1 MQWCKASWEGFI
13 LRGDLEGLLGLRG
26 NEGPRVV
33 PELNFDSS
41 GGEGVATRGCRK
53 VVKRTP
59 IFVYPFFTHWYW
71 EVLVLEGTCILRYLD
86 VLARW

>member
-13 LRGDLEGLLGLRG
+13 LRGDIEGLLGLRG

-53 VVKRTP
+53 VVEENTNFRVP
-59 IFVYPFFTHWYW
+59 LLHP
-71 EVLVLEGTCILRYLD
+71 LVLGGTCT
-86 VLARW
+86 

>member
-1 MQWCKASWEGFI
+1 MRWCKASWEGFI

-41 GGEGVATRGCRK
+41 GGEAVAMRGCKCRK
-53 VVKRTP
+53 VAEENTNFRVP
-59 IFVYPFFTHWYW
+59 LLHP
-71 EVLVLEGTCILRYLD
+71 LVLGGTCT
-86 VLARW
+86 